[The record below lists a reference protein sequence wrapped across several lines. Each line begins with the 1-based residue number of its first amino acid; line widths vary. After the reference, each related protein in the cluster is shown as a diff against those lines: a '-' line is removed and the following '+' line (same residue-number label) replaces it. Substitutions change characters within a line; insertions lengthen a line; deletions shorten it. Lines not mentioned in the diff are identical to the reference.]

1 MLQPDLTTLI
11 LMIFV
16 GMFVIALWRQ
26 VLLLLLSTV
35 LTIFCFGLYYL
46 AMLLKR

>member
-1 MLQPDLTTLI
+1 MLQPGLTALI
-11 LMIFV
+11 LMIFLA
-16 GMFVIALWRQ
+16 MFVVAFWRQ
-26 VLLLLLSTV
+26 VLFLLLSAV